1 MLRRLSVRNLAV
13 LAGGEIELASGLNVL
28 TGETGAGKSLVVDSL
43 ALLAGARAANDLIR
57 EGTEGATVSGIFE
70 LDPALRAQLVE
81 AGLDLSDGQGNE
93 TESDELVIRREISRE
108 GRNRIFVQ
116 DQPVTLRLLQE
127 LAPRLLR
134 IHGQRDELGLADPEL
149 QRHWLDRLGGEE
161 SLALGSRV
169 AALYGEHA
177 RAAERLERLQG
188 DARLRAERIDLLR
201 FQTGEIAAAHPVGG
215 EEEELRRSRDL
226 LRHRE
231 AIIRALGGAFAL
243 LYEGDD
249 AVSDRLAQ
257 ARHALSEVAQWE
269 ATAAAALPELAELEA
284 KVQELAR
291 ELRGRLDDAGAD
303 SEPGRLDEIEDRLAL
318 LERLF
323 RKYGPSSSELLASQQ
338 RLTAELAELDDSEEN
353 RAGLEEAAHRA
364 LEAYRHAA
372 VELSRMRAVW
382 AQELITRVERELAD
396 LALAKARFGVN
407 LETTH
412 RSASPLL
419 VDGEGVDFG
428 PHGYDRVVF
437 QFAPNP
443 GEPMLP
449 LSRIASGGELSRV
462 SLALQ
467 LAARG
472 EEVAGGPTLVFDE
485 ADAGVGG
492 AEGSAL
498 GKKLRR
504 LAQRGQIL
512 AVTHLAQV
520 ASCGHVQH
528 RVTKRVRGGRTFA
541 DVARLD
547 RSARISEIARM
558 LSGEKVTALSISHAE
573 EMLVAAGEKR

>member
-13 LAGGEIELASGLNVL
+13 LAGGEIELGPGLNVL

-43 ALLAGARAANDLIR
+43 ALLAGARAAGDLIR

-70 LDPALRAQLVE
+70 CDAALRTELRE
-81 AGLDLSDGQGNE
+81 AGIE
-93 TESDELVIRREISRE
+93 VEEEELVIRREISRE
-108 GRNRIFVQ
+108 GRNRVFVQ

-149 QRHWLDRLGGEE
+149 QRQWLDRLGGEKGRE
-161 SLALGSRV
+161 VATRV
-169 AALYGEHA
+169 AALHA
-177 RAAERLERLQG
+177 EYAAAAARLERLQG

-201 FQTGEIAAAHPVGG
+201 FQAGEIAAAQPVAG

-226 LRHRE
+226 LRHHE
-231 AIIRALGGAFAL
+231 AIGRALGGAFAL

-249 AVSDRLAQ
+249 AVADRLAQ
-257 ARHALSEVAQWE
+257 ARHALAEVAQWE
-269 ATAAAALPELAELEA
+269 GVAAAALPELGEIEA
-284 KVQELAR
+284 RVQELAR
-291 ELRGRLDDAGAD
+291 ELRGRLDDVGAD
-303 SEPGRLDEIEDRLAL
+303 AEPGRLDEIEDRLAQ

-323 RKYGPSSSELLASQQ
+323 RKYGASSAELLETQRRLKSELAL
-338 RLTAELAELDDSEEN
+338 LDDSEEN
-353 RAGLEEAAHRA
+353 RTALEAAAART
-364 LEAYRHAA
+364 LEAYRGAA
-372 VELSRMRAVW
+372 TELSRLRAAW
-382 AQELITRVERELAD
+382 ATELAGRLERELAD
-396 LALAKARFGVN
+396 LALARARFGVS
-407 LETTH
+407 LETTR
-412 RSASPLL
+412 RSGSALE
-419 VDGEGVDFG
+419 VGGAGVEFG
-428 PHGYDRVVF
+428 PHGFDQIVF

-443 GEPMLP
+443 GEPMMP
-449 LSRIASGGELSRV
+449 LSRIASGGELARV

-472 EEVAGGPTLVFDE
+472 EEVAGGPTMVFDE

-504 LAQRGQIL
+504 LAKRGQIL

-528 RVTKRVRGGRTFA
+528 RVTKRIRGGRTFA
-541 DVARLD
+541 EVERLD
-547 RSARISEIARM
+547 RPERVAEIARM
-558 LSGEKVTALSISHAE
+558 LSGEKVTALSLSHAE

>member
-13 LAGGEIELASGLNVL
+13 LAGGEIELGPGLNVL

-57 EGTEGATVSGIFE
+57 EGTEGATVSGIFAV
-70 LDPALRAQLVE
+70 DAPLRARL
-81 AGLDLSDGQGNE
+81 LDSGIEVDE
-93 TESDELVIRREISRE
+93 EELVIRREISRE
-108 GRNRIFVQ
+108 GRNRVFVQ

-134 IHGQRDELGLADPEL
+134 IHGQRDELGLAEPEL
-149 QRHWLDRLGGEE
+149 QRQWLDRVGGESGE
-161 SLALGSRV
+161 ALVGRV
-169 AALYGEHA
+169 AGLHA
-177 RAAERLERLQG
+177 AHAQAAERLERLQG

-201 FQTGEIAAAHPVGG
+201 FQIGEIAGAAPVAG

-231 AIIRALGGAFAL
+231 AIVRALGSAFAL

-257 ARHALSEVAQWE
+257 ARHALAEVETWE
-269 ATAAAALPELAELEA
+269 ATAAAALPELAELERR
-284 KVQELAR
+284 VQDLAR
-291 ELRGRLDDAGAD
+291 ELRSRLDDAGAD
-303 SEPGRLDEIEDRLAL
+303 AEPGRLDGIEDRLAL

-323 RKYGPSSSELLASQQ
+323 KKYGTSSAELLATQ
-338 RLTAELAELDDSEEN
+338 RRFAVELAELDDSEEN
-353 RAGLEEAAHRA
+353 RLVLEEAAARSLA
-364 LEAYRHAA
+364 AFREAAE
-372 VELSRMRAVW
+372 ELHRMRAVW
-382 AQELITRVERELAD
+382 AKELVTRLERELAD
-396 LALAKARFGVN
+396 LALAKARFGVS
-407 LETTH
+407 LEAAR
-412 RSASPLL
+412 RSSSPLRI
-419 VDGEGVDFG
+419 DGECVDFG
-428 PHGYDRVVF
+428 PHGFDQVVF

-449 LSRIASGGELSRV
+449 LSRIASGGELARV

-492 AEGSAL
+492 AESSAL

-504 LAQRGQIL
+504 LAKRGQIL

-528 RVTKRVRGGRTFA
+528 RVTKRSRGGRTFA

-547 RSARISEIARM
+547 RAERVAEIARM
-558 LSGEKVTALSISHAE
+558 LSGEKVTALSLSHAE
-573 EMLVAAGEKR
+573 EMLVAAGVKP

>member
-13 LAGGEIELASGLNVL
+13 LAGGEIELGPGLNVL

-43 ALLAGARAANDLIR
+43 ALLAGARAAGDLIR
-57 EGTEGATVSGIFE
+57 EGTEGASVSGIFE
-70 LDPALRAQLVE
+70 CDDALRARLREVGIDVAADADA
-81 AGLDLSDGQGNE
+81 AGV
-93 TESDELVIRREISRE
+93 DELVIRREISRE
-108 GRNRIFVQ
+108 GRNRVFVQ

-149 QRHWLDRLGGEE
+149 QRQWLDRLGGDKGIE
-161 SLALGSRV
+161 AAARV
-169 AALYGEHA
+169 AALHAEHA
-177 RAAERLERLQG
+177 LAAERLERLQG

-201 FQTGEIAAAHPVGG
+201 FQVGEIAGAQPVAG

-231 AIIRALGGAFAL
+231 AIVRALGGAFSM

-249 AVSDRLAQ
+249 AVADRLAA
-257 ARHALSEVAQWE
+257 ARHALAEVEPWE
-269 ATAAAALPELAELEA
+269 ATAAAAIPELVEIEA
-284 KVQELAR
+284 RVQELAR
-291 ELRGRLDDAGAD
+291 ELRGRLDDAGAE
-303 SEPGRLDEIEDRLAL
+303 SEPGRLDGIEDRLAL

-323 RKYGPSSSELLASQQ
+323 RKYGATSAELLESQH
-338 RLTAELAELDDSEEN
+338 RLKAELAELDDSEEN
-353 RAGLEEAAHRA
+353 RAALEEAAART
-364 LEAYRHAA
+364 LEAYRAA
-372 VELSRMRAVW
+372 ATELSGLRAVW
-382 AQELITRVERELAD
+382 ATELTARLERELAD
-396 LALAKARFGVN
+396 LALARARFGVS
-407 LETTH
+407 LETTR
-412 RSASPLL
+412 RSGSALRI
-419 VDGEGVDFG
+419 DGEGVEFG
-428 PHGYDRVVF
+428 PHGFDRVVF

-443 GEPMLP
+443 GEPMMP
-449 LSRIASGGELSRV
+449 LSRIASGGELARV

-472 EEVAGGPTLVFDE
+472 EEVTGGPTMVFDE

-504 LAQRGQIL
+504 LAKRGQIL

-528 RVTKRVRGGRTFA
+528 RVTKRIRSGRTFA
-541 DVARLD
+541 DVERLE
-547 RSARISEIARM
+547 RAERVAEIARM
-558 LSGEKVTALSISHAE
+558 LSGEKVTALSLSHAE
-573 EMLVAAGEKR
+573 EMLVAAGVKR

>member
-13 LAGGEIELASGLNVL
+13 LAGGEIELDPGLNVL

-57 EGTEGATVSGIFE
+57 EGTEGATVSGIFVV
-70 LDPALRAQLVE
+70 DPELRARLLESGIELGVE
-81 AGLDLSDGQGNE
+81 SSPEAAD
-93 TESDELVIRREISRE
+93 DELVIRREISRE
-108 GRNRIFVQ
+108 GRNRVFVQ

-149 QRHWLDRLGGEE
+149 QRQWLDRLGGEAGLG
-161 SLALGSRV
+161 LAARV
-169 AALYGEHA
+169 AALHAEHA
-177 RAAERLERLQG
+177 LAAERLERLQG

-201 FQTGEIAAAHPVGG
+201 FQTGEIAAAQPVAG
-215 EEEELRRSRDL
+215 EEQELRRSRDL

-231 AIIRALGGAFAL
+231 AIARALGGAFAM
-243 LYEGDD
+243 LYDGDD
-249 AVSDRLAQ
+249 AVSDRLAR

-269 ATAAAALPELAELEA
+269 ATAAVAVPELAELQRRIE
-284 KVQELAR
+284 ELAR
-291 ELRGRLDDAGAD
+291 ELRGRLDDAEA
-303 SEPGRLDEIEDRLAL
+303 EPGRLDEIEDRLAL

-323 RKYGPSSSELLASQQ
+323 RKYGASNVELLETQQ
-338 RLTAELAELDDSEEN
+338 RLQSELAELDDSEGN
-353 RAGLEEAAHRA
+353 RAALEDAAVRT
-364 LEAYRHAA
+364 LEAYRGAA
-372 VELSRMRAVW
+372 VELSRGRAVW
-382 AQELITRVERELAD
+382 AKDLVARLQPELAD
-396 LALAKARFGVN
+396 LALEKARFGVG
-407 LETTH
+407 LETAR
-412 RSASPLL
+412 RSDSALAI
-419 VDGEGVDFG
+419 DGESVDFG
-428 PHGYDRVVF
+428 PHGYDRVTF

-449 LSRIASGGELSRV
+449 LSRIASGGELARV

-472 EEVAGGPTLVFDE
+472 EEVHGGPTLVFDE

-498 GKKLRR
+498 GRKLRR
-504 LAQRGQIL
+504 LAGLGQIL

-541 DVARLD
+541 DVVRLD
-547 RSARISEIARM
+547 RTGRVAEIARM
-558 LSGEKVTALSISHAE
+558 LSGEKVTALSLSHAE
-573 EMLVAAGEKR
+573 EMLLAAGVKS